1 LEYSDKKEANEQH
14 PKDAES
20 AYDIPK
26 DAKAVFHITQHGA
39 EFG

>member
-14 PKDAES
+14 AKDTKS

-26 DAKAVFHITQHGA
+26 DAKAVFHIAHQSA
-39 EFG
+39 